1 MSVPIPVPAQ
11 TDTDWQFPEPLY
23 DGLFLLNGCVKELKH
38 GIVNQP
44 VAR

>member
-1 MSVPIPVPAQ
+1 MSVPIPVPVE
-11 TDTDWQFPEPLY
+11 TDAGRQFPEPLY

>member
-11 TDTDWQFPEPLY
+11 TDIDWQFPEPLY